1 MTTNK
6 TRKNQTFDFRTILF
20 LDLII
25 MVFMLLS
32 GKPEVTLLS
41 FFVAVIVLISGRQY
55 YILIRYAITF
65 GVLYFYYYAV
75 THMKITILQA
85 PICFIIGIIAFIIQR
100 IIPFMMLGS
109 AIKEQKNLSEI
120 TTALEKCRLPKGII
134 LSIAVMFRHF
144 TSLKE
149 DFFTIVEAM
158 KLKGIDTSWKRII
171 FHPLKM
177 LEYLLVPMLFRS
189 LHTAEEFSCAAL
201 VKGIENTNCRSA
213 YFDVKIRKK
222 DILFSVITIIAFILS
237 LTINFLR

>member
-6 TRKNQTFDFRTILF
+6 TIKNQTFDFRTIIF
-20 LDLII
+20 LDLLI
-25 MVFMLLS
+25 MIFMLLS

-41 FFVAVIVLISGRQY
+41 FFVAVIVLTAGRQY
-55 YILIRYAITF
+55 YTLIRYTIAF

-75 THMKITILQA
+75 THMQIPLLQT
-85 PICFIIGIIAFIIQR
+85 PFFRVIGIVAFIIQR
-100 IIPFMMLGS
+100 IVPFMMLGS
-109 AIKEQKNLSEI
+109 AIKKQKNLSEI
-120 TTALEKCRLPKGII
+120 TAALEKCRLPKGVI
-134 LSIAVMFRHF
+134 LSIAVMFRYF

-158 KLKGIDTSWKRII
+158 KLKGIDTSWKGII
-171 FHPLKM
+171 FHPLRM

-189 LHTAEEFSCAAL
+189 LHKAEEFSCAAL

-222 DILFSVITIIAFILS
+222 DILFSVITIIAFVLS
-237 LTINFLR
+237 LTINF